1 MCVILW
7 EEVSSQSVVP
17 VECSVSLDR
26 RSVGRL
32 MFRTMSL
39 VL

>member
-1 MCVILW
+1 MCVMLW
-7 EEVSSQSVVP
+7 AEVLSQSVVP
-17 VECSVSLDR
+17 VEFSASLDR

>member
-1 MCVILW
+1 MCVMLW
-7 EEVSSQSVVP
+7 AEALSQSVVP
-17 VECSVSLDR
+17 VECSVSRGR

-32 MFRTMSL
+32 MFRTMSR